1 MNMKNQNWVIEIT
14 LTRTFYGTRRQAED
28 IADEDFKY
36 YESQVDGDQFVNVP
50 SPPVIFENN
59 PIPFPSQI
67 QKTVEDMEWEEDIVR
82 FCGWS
87 MERVQEEI
95 HEIGIETGWHEDD
108 DRQDILESL
117 VGKILDDA
125 KEYLLPKYYEQWKLS
140 QA

>member
-1 MNMKNQNWVIEIT
+1 MSIKIT
-14 LTRTFYGTRRQAED
+14 
-28 IADEDFKY
+28 
-36 YESQVDGDQFVNVP
+36 P
-50 SPPVIFENN
+50 
-59 PIPFPSQI
+59 
-67 QKTVEDMEWEEDIVR
+67 EDMMWEEDIVK
-82 FCGWS
+82 FTGWS

-125 KEYLLPKYYEQWKLS
+125 KEYLLPKYYKQWKLS

>member
-1 MNMKNQNWVIEIT
+1 MNE
-14 LTRTFYGTRRQAED
+14 
-28 IADEDFKY
+28 
-36 YESQVDGDQFVNVP
+36 
-50 SPPVIFENN
+50 
-59 PIPFPSQI
+59 I